1 MKRTSFLIF
10 FELLLLLFAF
20 SLVHVINY
28 GEVRFSAI
36 NWDVFQL
43 QMVVVLGLSLLVGKY
58 RRILSMELRRAAVF
72 LVKIT
77 MAGILLLS
85 LVIVGM
91 QWMHF
96 SRVMA
101 YGTVL
106 ALASLELAALA
117 AYYRCSGRAA
127 EEAAGPSGTGGSGEH
142 AVHPTL
148 MMIDAMLLAVSVVSV
163 VFLKRGGLDLSGP
176 SVHILIFTVGLWW
189 IASLVTHKFDKA
201 NFDDFFNALGP
212 AVRSAFFMAAVLA
225 LLVYIFRVGP
235 ISRLQTFAPVLF
247 LLCLEAVVF
256 WLYVNYR
263 EHGRNNGDITDPAKV
278 REVIAAQA
286 QRQPL
291 EPAPACPV
299 TDPVTEKL
307 QHALDFFDS
316 RIFEMLSAKVTL
328 DRIDRC
334 DCALLSTANMFNLD
348 VLDAGRMRLIINLH
362 KLNDLRWFN
371 RYFLMVHEK
380 LGAGGYIMGKAHT
393 IATHRA
399 YFREKY
405 PKYLGT
411 LFYAASFLWGRVF
424 PKLPWLQKLYFAV
437 TRGRGRMVS
446 RAEILGRLSFCG
458 FRIVDEGEFGHRF
471 YFIAQKTHPPS
482 DNQHPTYGP
491 LVRLRRSGLG
501 GRPITVYKFRTMY
514 PYSEFLQDYVYTHNA
529 LAEGGKFKDDFRV
542 TGWGAFMRR
551 TWLDELPM
559 LYNWLR
565 GDLQLVGVRPLSSQY
580 QQLYDADLR
589 ALRQKVKPGLL
600 PPFYADMPKTLEDIM
615 ASERRYI
622 EAYLKRPLRTQ
633 LVYLFKGVWNI
644 VVKRRRSA

>member
-1 MKRTSFLIF
+1 
-10 FELLLLLFAF
+10 
-20 SLVHVINY
+20 
-28 GEVRFSAI
+28 
-36 NWDVFQL
+36 
-43 QMVVVLGLSLLVGKY
+43 
-58 RRILSMELRRAAVF
+58 
-72 LVKIT
+72 
-77 MAGILLLS
+77 
-85 LVIVGM
+85 
-91 QWMHF
+91 
-96 SRVMA
+96 
-101 YGTVL
+101 
-106 ALASLELAALA
+106 
-117 AYYRCSGRAA
+117 
-127 EEAAGPSGTGGSGEH
+127 
-142 AVHPTL
+142 
-148 MMIDAMLLAVSVVSV
+148 
-163 VFLKRGGLDLSGP
+163 
-176 SVHILIFTVGLWW
+176 
-189 IASLVTHKFDKA
+189 
-201 NFDDFFNALGP
+201 
-212 AVRSAFFMAAVLA
+212 
-225 LLVYIFRVGP
+225 
-235 ISRLQTFAPVLF
+235 
-247 LLCLEAVVF
+247 
-256 WLYVNYR
+256 
-263 EHGRNNGDITDPAKV
+263 
-278 REVIAAQA
+278 
-286 QRQPL
+286 
-291 EPAPACPV
+291 
-299 TDPVTEKL
+299 
-307 QHALDFFDS
+307 
-316 RIFEMLSAKVTL
+316 
-328 DRIDRC
+328 
-334 DCALLSTANMFNLD
+334 MFNLD

-380 LGAGGYIMGKAHT
+380 LAAGGYIMGKAHT

-411 LFYAASFLWGRVF
+411 LFYAASFVWGRVF
-424 PKLPWLQKLYFAV
+424 PKLPWLQKFYFAV

-458 FRIVDEGEFGHRF
+458 FKIVDEREFGHRF
-471 YFIAQKTHPPS
+471 YFIAQKTHAPS
-482 DNQHPTYGP
+482 DNRHPTYGP
-491 LVRLRRSGLG
+491 LVRLRRSGQG

-600 PPFYADMPKTLEDIM
+600 PPFYADMPKTLEEIQ

>member
-1 MKRTSFLIF
+1 MKQTLLAIGLDLG
-10 FELLLLLFAF
+10 LLLVAFA
-20 SLVHVINY
+20 LVHTVNY
-28 GEVRFSAI
+28 GHVRFSPT

-43 QMVVVLGLSLLVGKY
+43 QAVVVLGLSLLVGKY
-58 RRILSMELRRAAVF
+58 WRILDLDPRRATVMVSKLIMGCI
-72 LVKIT
+72 LVI
-77 MAGILLLS
+77 S
-85 LVIVGM
+85 LIIVGM
-91 QWMHF
+91 HWMHF
-96 SRVMA
+96 SRAMS
-101 YGTVL
+101 YGPL
-106 ALASLELAALA
+106 LMLAALELSALA
-117 AYYRCSGRAA
+117 AWRWRKGSVEAGAA
-127 EEAAGPSGTGGSGEH
+127 ASSDGVRVEEHGF
-142 AVHPTL
+142 HPTL
-148 MMIDAMLLAVSVVSV
+148 MVIDGVLLAASLALVSW
-163 VFLKRGGLDLSGP
+163 LKYKDFDLSP
-176 SVHILIFTVGLWW
+176 EHMHILFFTVGLWW
-189 IASLVTHKFDKA
+189 AVSLITHKFDKN
-201 NFDDFFNALGP
+201 NFGDFFTAIGP
-212 AVRSAFFMAAVLA
+212 ALRSAFFMAAALA
-225 LLVYIFRVGP
+225 LLAYIFRVGP
-235 ISRLQTFAPVLF
+235 ISRFQTFAPVLF
-247 LLCLEAVVF
+247 LLCFETVVF
-256 WLYVNYR
+256 WLYANYR
-263 EHGRNNGDITDPAKV
+263 EHGRPNGDISDPARV
-278 REVIAAQA
+278 REVIAAQS
-286 QRQPL
+286 RRRPL
-291 EPAPACPV
+291 APSEPCPV

-307 QHALDFFDS
+307 QNALDFFDP
-316 RIFEMLSAKVTL
+316 RIFSMLSAKVPLETIN
-328 DRIDRC
+328 RS

-362 KLNDLRWFN
+362 KLNDIRWFN
-371 RYFLMVHEK
+371 RYFLMAHDK
-380 LGAGGYIMGKAHT
+380 LTPGGYFMGKAHT

-580 QQLYDADLR
+580 QQLYDEGLR